1 MSVPA
6 PAARPGRDRS
16 FRERRAKERK
26 SRRGT
31 RPPLRVVDR
40 PAAGRSRRS
49 SLPFVAFAGLL
60 VGVLVFGLV
69 VANVLVAQS
78 AFVLDDLSR
87 REEHLSRVAEE
98 RRLEIARLSSPPRIA
113 AEARRLGLRLP
124 DPETVVYLHLGKAR

>member
-1 MSVPA
+1 
-6 PAARPGRDRS
+6 
-16 FRERRAKERK
+16 
-26 SRRGT
+26 
-31 RPPLRVVDR
+31 
-40 PAAGRSRRS
+40 
-49 SLPFVAFAGLL
+49 VAFAGLL